1 MGGRVVSDVRRHF
14 RERYRAIRRCAVV
27 RVVCLTDM
35 WIWVT
40 KEERVHTYI
49 PFMLAF
55 LRPEWEVHAYYLSN
69 DDNDITVLEKE
80 YGKSAPNFNLHL
92 YNEHDDA
99 IQLAHGDAL
108 LIIGGVPSSR
118 IPYQKLLLDIDELR
132 KRYSTII
139 YYALDSWEGWWCGK
153 SLKTARGEYDVN
165 DLERA
170 IAHAADYVLAVSPQ
184 LCTHINAKYTL
195 TKPVYWLPN
204 AANSRRYKTARP
216 MRYDKDNLVCVYI
229 GTLFWARGENNN
241 WDATLRDIASAF
253 PNIRFYIIGSFA
265 WGDTAHP
272 LQPYYTNLIY
282 IMRKGFDENLQAI
295 CDNATFFMILQA
307 RNVFSYFADPTK
319 WYVYHY
325 LARPILSLNTPHHTH
340 YPSVYPSTVTHHDFK
355 QGIEKMLQALDSG
368 LRAAEPKPTHDW
380 MHRAQTLIDI
390 IEKGDI
396 GYGYAEGGV
405 WKEGRLP

>member
-1 MGGRVVSDVRRHF
+1 M
-14 RERYRAIRRCAVV
+14 

-35 WIWVT
+35 WIWVK

-49 PFMLAF
+49 PFMLAL

-80 YGKSAPNFNLHL
+80 YEKSAPNFNLHL
-92 YNEHDDA
+92 YNEHDDTV
-99 IQLAHGDAL
+99 QLTRGDAL
-108 LIIGGVPSSR
+108 LIIGGVPSTR
-118 IPYQKLLLDIDELR
+118 LPYQKVLLDIDELR

-153 SLKTARGEYDVN
+153 SLKTALGEHGVN
-165 DLERA
+165 DMERA
-170 IAHAADYVLAVSPQ
+170 IVSAADFVLAVSPQ
-184 LCTHINAKYTL
+184 LCAHISAKYAT

-204 AANSRRYKTARP
+204 AANSRRYRTSRP
-216 MRYDKDNLVCVYI
+216 MNYDKDNLVCVYI

-241 WDATLRDIASAF
+241 WDATLRDMANAF

-265 WGDTAHP
+265 WGDTTHP

-282 IMRKGFDENLQAI
+282 IMRKGFDEKLQAI

-307 RNVFSYFADPTK
+307 RNMFSYFADPTK

-325 LARPILSLNTPHHTH
+325 LARPILSLNTPHHAH
-340 YPSVYPSTVTHHDFK
+340 YPGVYPSTVTHHDFK

-368 LRAAEPKPTHDW
+368 LLAAEPKPTHDW
-380 MHRAQTLIDI
+380 MHRAQTLLNI

-396 GYGYAEGGV
+396 GYGYAEGGI